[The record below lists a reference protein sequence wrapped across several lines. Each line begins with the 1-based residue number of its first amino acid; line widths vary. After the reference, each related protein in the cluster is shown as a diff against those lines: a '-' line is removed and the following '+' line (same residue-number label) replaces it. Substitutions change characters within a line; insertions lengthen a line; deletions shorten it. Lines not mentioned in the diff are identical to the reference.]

1 MRTIIILLLIQLA
14 SATAFAENPEIVLGS
29 VGKTPTAGKPIILPV
44 YFHNTGDTPISV
56 TLEPDLP
63 CRLTSQE
70 RTFEAV
76 ALNMESDA
84 ATVHTIEQKSF
95 LKARYTIRLPEDLDG
110 NIHLSLPDLNDS
122 TIYFKVVEAFTED
135 ENASAWI
142 PRSTDQPMDS
152 LMQLYQP
159 YVKNI
164 SFYEP
169 MYFLVGTEPE
179 YSKFQ
184 ISLKY
189 RFFDPEKASALGASW
204 LQGLHFGYTQTS
216 FWDLESDSAPFED
229 TSYKPELFYI
239 SPRLKT
245 EIPMLDAAFLRAGLR
260 HESNGRGGDLSRST
274 NTAYIE
280 PIFIFY
286 NERKHTG
293 LKVTPRLWVYF
304 RNEDE
309 NNPDI
314 DRYRGHFSLGVTMG
328 AADSW
333 VLDTNAGL
341 AAEGG
346 SVQLDLT
353 YPLHNII
360 YNPLDI
366 YVQAQY
372 VNRLAESLLNYTE
385 RTEVFRLGF
394 AIVR

>member
-1 MRTIIILLLIQLA
+1 MRTIITLLLIQLA

-63 CRLTSQE
+63 CRLASQE
-70 RTFEAV
+70 RTVEAV

-84 ATVHTIEQKSF
+84 ATVHTIEKNSF
-95 LKARYTIRLPEDLDG
+95 LKVRYTIRLPEDLDG
-110 NIHLSLPDLNDS
+110 NIRLSLPGLNDS

-135 ENASAWI
+135 ESASAWI
-142 PRSTDQPMDS
+142 PRSTDQPMDT

-189 RFFDPEKASALGASW
+189 RFFDTEKASALGAPW
-204 LQGLHFGYTQTS
+204 MQGFHFGYTQTS

-239 SPRLKT
+239 SQRLKT
-245 EIPMLDAAFLRAGLR
+245 EVPMLDAVFLKAGVR

-286 NERKHTG
+286 NQRKHTG
-293 LKVTPRLWVYF
+293 LKVAPRLWAYF

-314 DRYRGHFSLGVTMG
+314 DRYRGHFNLEITLG

-333 VLDTNAGL
+333 VLNTNAGL

-346 SVQLDLT
+346 SVQMDLT

-372 VNRLAESLLNYTE
+372 VNRLAESLLNYTR